1 MGADCRR
8 FLLFSLEG
16 LPKLFQFEGVIMKLR
31 NALMAAIGLAF
42 AAGAAQAEIKVGV
55 VLSATG
61 PAASL
66 GIPERNS
73 IGLLPTEIGGESV
86 RYIVLDDASDT
97 TTAVTNTRKLLTEEK
112 VDVILGTTTSPP
124 SLAMVDVAAEAATPM
139 ISMAA
144 AARIVAPMDDKR
156 KWVFKTPQ
164 NDQQMASAIIEHMTA
179 NNVKSVAF
187 IGFANAYG
195 EGWYEQFKLL
205 ADKAG
210 IKVATNERFNP
221 TDTSVTGQA
230 LKLMSSK
237 ADAVFIAGS
246 GTPSALPQKTLRERG
261 YKGPIYQTH
270 GIANNDFLRICG
282 KDCEGT
288 LLPVGPVQMARV
300 LPDSHPVKA
309 TALEYVE
316 KYEAK
321 HGEGSVSSFGAY
333 AWDAGVLLN
342 AAVPNAL
349 KNAKPGTPEF
359 RAALRDALEG
369 VKEVAGATGVYTMTP
384 EDHLGLDERSRV
396 MIEIRDGTWSLLK

>member
-1 MGADCRR
+1 
-8 FLLFSLEG
+8 
-16 LPKLFQFEGVIMKLR
+16 MKLR

-396 MIEIRDGTWSLLK
+396 MIEIHDGTWSLLK